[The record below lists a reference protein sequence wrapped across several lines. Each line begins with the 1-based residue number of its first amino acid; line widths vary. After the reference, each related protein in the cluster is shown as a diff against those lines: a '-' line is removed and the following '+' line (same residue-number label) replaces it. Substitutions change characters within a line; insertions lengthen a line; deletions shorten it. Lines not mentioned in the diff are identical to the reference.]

1 MIAQAQFTIAD
12 LSDTGIEV
20 VVGTQTASTNAW
32 RGNASFSE
40 LRDGQTILY
49 WLPYAGN
56 GSAVTLNLTLAD
68 GTETGAVNVY
78 INTTTQC
85 SSQIPAGNVALMTY
99 RKNTLISGI
108 GLYTG
113 WWISRSEDSRMEF
126 ASPKVQM
133 KGSRICMMLP

>member
-56 GSAVTLNLTLAD
+56 GSAVTLNLTQ
-68 GTETGAVNVY
+68 TEPRPGRSTCISIQQSNVHHRFR
-78 INTTTQC
+78 
-85 SSQIPAGNVALMTY
+85 L
-99 RKNTLISGI
+99 
-108 GLYTG
+108 
-113 WWISRSEDSRMEF
+113 E
-126 ASPKVQM
+126 
-133 KGSRICMMLP
+133 MLP

>member
-68 GTETGAVNVY
+68 GTETGAVKVY
-78 INTTTQC
+78 INTNPMFITDSGWKCCPDDVQEKHTDQRKR
-85 SSQIPAGNVALMTY
+85 PVY
-99 RKNTLISGI
+99 RMVDQQEPGYDYEL
-108 GLYTG
+108 L
-113 WWISRSEDSRMEF
+113 
-126 ASPKVQM
+126 
-133 KGSRICMMLP
+133 